1 MLAFLFTMSIVFF
14 EYDSFQN
21 SFTVFCNHRANQ
33 ASMTMTGLKVSR
45 ESNMLYMDGASQWY
59 AY

>member
-1 MLAFLFTMSIVFF
+1 MSIVFF

-45 ESNMLYMDGASQWY
+45 ESNMLYMDGASQ
-59 AY
+59 